1 MIDRIDVEYALL
13 LSVVENKNFEILL
26 KNDITED
33 YFSNTGKLIYH
44 HIEDYLNKYSEYMHV
59 NNILKEF
66 DIDLDYY
73 SSLKLLG
80 NTQFFMDTLKQQ
92 HASDVIVDKLSALNA
107 SSGLIH
113 TQPVEFLKSFDAT
126 NDSLKQ
132 LLVERKSVNLLDNL
146 DKILQLDRNNVI
158 KTGFKELDDKLI
170 GWNKGEE
177 LIILMG
183 RPGQGKSFLG
193 LKFSLAVAIQKYRV
207 GIYSGEM
214 SEEQVQKRLIMLNKQ
229 GRTMTD
235 AESISDMRAK
245 DLKLTLLTQKEL
257 QGRAT
262 VKDLESMILKDE
274 LDFLFVDQLS
284 LMDDYHSRVYDTRTR
299 FANISADLFSLS
311 IKYSIPIVLAVQSN
325 RDGGLQKDAPQLEN
339 IAESDVVGQNAT
351 RVIGMRR
358 EANITTMNISKNRY
372 GDDKFMQKYDTDFEL
387 GKFTPIMTAESPLAQ
402 AQVQSQARKRT
413 LGSRYF

>member
-193 LKFSLAVAIQKYRV
+193 LKFSLAAAIQKYRV

-235 AESISDMRAK
+235 AESINDMRAK

-387 GKFTPIMTAESPLAQ
+387 GKFTPIMTSESPLAQ

>member
-193 LKFSLAVAIQKYRV
+193 LKFSLAAAIQKYRV

-257 QGRAT
+257 RGRAT

-387 GKFTPIMTAESPLAQ
+387 GKFTPIMTSESPLAQ